1 MLIREINKRHVEVK
15 LYGNIGGWFAN
26 GDVFTDMIADFES
39 KYDIMTIREHCYGG
53 SVFEGNVM
61 YNALLNT
68 SLKVNII
75 IDGIAASMGCL
86 MLPSVENV
94 SIADNGFGMIHRPKG
109 GGQGDADDLENS
121 AKLLRDME
129 SNFIKRVNERT
140 GMAEDEIKAKWFDG
154 KDHWLNAQEMVQF
167 GFAKRVIPATAKN
180 IKQLDT
186 QVLTGMAIDNIYDRY
201 AAVLTTEHPNNDI
214 NNPNNQIKMDK
225 QLLIT
230 TFALEGVAADSSDTA
245 VLAALQAKNKKNED
259 RITQL
264 EGEAKAKL
272 DKTIKAM
279 LDTAKAE
286 GKFIVATGQ
295 KIEDVV
301 AMYDNIGRTAGV
313 DALAT
318 VLACMG
324 ARTPIAQAIV
334 PQSRGAEGG
343 ANAGDPKS
351 FEELVRLGD
360 DAVAQW
366 KRERKEDYNRL
377 YKAEFGHEPKY

>member
-75 IDGIAASMGCL
+75 IDGIAASMGCFV
-86 MLPSVENV
+86 LPSVENV
-94 SIADNGFGMIHRPKG
+94 SIADNGFGMVHRPKG

-129 SNFIKRVNERT
+129 NNFIKRVNERT

-180 IKQLDT
+180 IKQLDA
-186 QVLTGMAIDNIYDRY
+186 QVLSGMAMDNIYDRY
-201 AAVLTTEHPNNDI
+201 AAVLTTPKSDI
-214 NNPNNQIKMDK
+214 NNSTKNGEMNN

-230 TFALEGVAADSSDTA
+230 AFGLKGVTAESSDTA
-245 VLAALQAKNKKNED
+245 ILAALQDKNKENED
-259 RITQL
+259 RIAQL

-272 DKTIKAM
+272 ETTIKVM
-279 LDTAKAE
+279 LDTAQTE
-286 GKFIVATGQ
+286 GKFMPEARAAYET
-295 KIEDVV
+295 
-301 AMYDNIGRTAGV
+301 IGKTSGAEV
-313 DALAT
+313 LAT
-318 VLACMG
+318 VLAGMG
-324 ARTPIAQAIV
+324 KKTVIAQAIV
-334 PQSRGAEGG
+334 PQGKGEAGAGT
-343 ANAGDPKS
+343 
-351 FEELVRLGD
+351 
-360 DAVAQW
+360 AQNW
-366 KRERKEDYNRL
+366 EWYQQNNPRALEQMQKENPDQFKEL
-377 YKAEFGHEPKY
+377 YKAEFGNYPA